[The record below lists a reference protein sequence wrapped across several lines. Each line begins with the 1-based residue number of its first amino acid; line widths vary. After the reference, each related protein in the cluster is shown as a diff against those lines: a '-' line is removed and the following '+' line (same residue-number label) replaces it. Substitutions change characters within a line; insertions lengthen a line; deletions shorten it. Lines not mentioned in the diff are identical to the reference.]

1 MPKAKRK
8 PVNKKPVSK
17 EMKRKRILAILLLI
31 AIFAVVITL
40 SVLICKPMLE
50 MTENPAEFRAYMHDQ
65 KPWSIVVFM
74 VCMFL
79 QVVAAVI
86 PGGPFEVAAG
96 YAFGTV
102 LGSIIADI
110 AMTTG
115 SVFVFLM
122 VRKFGMRFVELFVT
136 KEQLDQ
142 VKFLKHSPQRDL
154 VTLILFLIPGTPK
167 DIITYFIGFTD
178 MKWYVWVAIAF
189 FGRFPAIFLSAVGG
203 SALNNGNYTR
213 LFIIGAIII
222 VTFIIG
228 SISYYFWHK
237 KHAHVKKDGHEKPEE
252 KAEPEEKTES

>member
-1 MPKAKRK
+1 MKIKNLLAKKK
-8 PVNKKPVSK
+8 PENKQPVSK
-17 EMKRKRILAILLLI
+17 EMRRKRILAIFLLI
-31 AIFAVVITL
+31 AIFGVVITL

-50 MTENPAEFRAYMHDQ
+50 MAENPAEFRAYMHDK
-65 KPWSIVVFM
+65 KPWSIVMFM
-74 VCMFL
+74 TCMFL

-110 AMTTG
+110 AMTIG

-122 VRKFGMRFVELFVT
+122 VKRFGMRFVELFVT

-142 VKFLKHSPQRDL
+142 VKFLKHSPKRDL
-154 VTLILFLIPGTPK
+154 ITFILFLIPGTPK

-203 SALNNGNYTR
+203 SALNNGNYVR
-213 LFIIGAIII
+213 LFIIGALII
-222 VTFIIG
+222 VTFLVG

-237 KHAHVKKDGHEKPEE
+237 KHAKAHKADAERQTEKEQ
-252 KAEPEEKTES
+252 T